1 MASNSLLEIIEE
13 AHKILHGQSFHF
25 KRSKSQIL
33 EMSLII
39 LDETESFDDKYFDDQ
54 SHILNSTRMPEAESV
69 SFDQFMDR
77 DVMKHYNKFLLKEP
91 EYIYISDEDEIDH
104 LLSTQHEKKVVCK
117 NEKIKVLQVIMDLTE
132 ESFETCQLVNFFFF
146 KLSICFFIYVFKA

>member
-1 MASNSLLEIIEE
+1 
-13 AHKILHGQSFHF
+13 
-25 KRSKSQIL
+25 
-33 EMSLII
+33 
-39 LDETESFDDKYFDDQ
+39 
-54 SHILNSTRMPEAESV
+54 MPEAESV

-104 LLSTQHEKKVVCK
+104 LLSTQHEKKVVWK

-132 ESFETCQLVNFFFF
+132 ESFETCLLVN
-146 KLSICFFIYVFKA
+146 

>member
-25 KRSKSQIL
+25 KRAKSQIL
-33 EMSLII
+33 EMSIII
-39 LDETESFDDKYFDDQ
+39 LDETESFDVKYFDDQ
-54 SHILNSTRMPEAESV
+54 SHILNSTRMLEAESV

-91 EYIYISDEDEIDH
+91 EYIYISDEKK
-104 LLSTQHEKKVVCK
+104 TQHEKNVVCK

-146 KLSICFFIYVFKA
+146 KLSICFFIYVFIA